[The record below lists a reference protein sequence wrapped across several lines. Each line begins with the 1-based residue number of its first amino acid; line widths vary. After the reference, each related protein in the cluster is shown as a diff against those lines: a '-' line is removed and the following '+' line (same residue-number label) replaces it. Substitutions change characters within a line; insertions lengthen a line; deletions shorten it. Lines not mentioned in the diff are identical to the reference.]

1 MKAQAALSLWE
12 RSKAQPMPTDLFV
25 RLARRCLPE
34 MRAHPGVLEE
44 KIFPGHA
51 GADEA
56 VIGAFVEDRLG
67 GLAVT
72 DVHSGP
78 RGRVGGVRILLV
90 DPLLRRRGIGTSL
103 VRSAEARFRQAG
115 AARLWLY
122 ASLPNYLYPGA
133 PSQDSDIAAFARA
146 LGYEHASPTRDMG
159 VDLALPG
166 AWQERPMPG
175 VRRVGTGP
183 SDVPPAE
190 LAAFAFAAFP
200 QFAAEVEGALRHP
213 EPIAHV
219 ATAEGRIVGFC
230 VAGSN
235 NLDLGCVGP
244 AGVLPE
250 SRGGGAFRDVLSAC
264 LRDLKARGHGFARM
278 QWADPRAVA
287 FYRRWFDGFICG
299 EYLIYGGPLPAEAAP
314 V

>member
-1 MKAQAALSLWE
+1 MRAQPALSLWE
-12 RSKAQPMPTDLFV
+12 RRGPRPMPTDLFV

-34 MRAHPGVLEE
+34 FRAHPGVLKE
-44 KIFPGHA
+44 KIFPSHA
-51 GADEA
+51 GPAEA
-56 VIGAFVEDRLG
+56 VIGAFVEERLA

-78 RGRVGGVRILLV
+78 RGKVGGVRILLV
-90 DPLLRRRGIGTSL
+90 DPLFRRRGIGTSL
-103 VRSAEARFRQAG
+103 VRAAEAQFRATG

-133 PSQDSDIAAFARA
+133 PRQDLEIAAFAGA
-146 LGYEHASPTRDMG
+146 LGYDGASPTRDMG
-159 VDLALPG
+159 VDLALAG
-166 AWQERPMPG
+166 AWEERPLRG

-190 LAAFAFAAFP
+190 LAAFASDNFP
-200 QFAAEVEGALRHP
+200 QFAAEVEVALRQVK
-213 EPIAHV
+213 PIAHV
-219 ATAEGRIVGFC
+219 ATSEGRIVGFC

-235 NLDLGCVGP
+235 NLELGCVGP

-250 SRGGGAFRDVLSAC
+250 SRGAGAFRDVLSAC
-264 LRDLKARGHGFARM
+264 LRDLKAGGHGFARM

-299 EYLIYGGPLPAEAAP
+299 EYVIYGGPIPAEAAS